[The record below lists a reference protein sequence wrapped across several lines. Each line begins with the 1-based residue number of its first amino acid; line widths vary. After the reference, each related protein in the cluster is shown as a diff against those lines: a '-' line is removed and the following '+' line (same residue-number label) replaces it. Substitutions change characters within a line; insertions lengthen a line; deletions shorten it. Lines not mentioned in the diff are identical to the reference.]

1 MNLVHQIAAT
11 AQTRSDLAAALA
23 SRGWTETRPP
33 HTFWQFKGPD
43 ITVTLYSSGKL
54 MLQGHAANDVWDWLR
69 PQIQLPLPMS
79 ERPAPP
85 SIAAAARDGQAAQPT
100 ARVVSGGTTA
110 MIGSDEVGK
119 GDYFGPL
126 IVCAAAVLPEHG
138 PLLQRSGVTDSKKL
152 SDERC
157 LAIAAMLNE
166 LPHAFAERMPE
177 AYNAHWGKLKNVNR
191 VLDELHAQAITE
203 VHRATGILDAIT
215 DQYAADG
222 RLKSR
227 LPRELRWRSETGG
240 ESWTAVAVASVF
252 ARARFVQRMQELESQ
267 WGMRLNKGAGSPTFA
282 DARRFV
288 TVHGFDKLS
297 QVAKL
302 HFRTTEQLR
311 PRA

>member
-1 MNLVHQIAAT
+1 
-11 AQTRSDLAAALA
+11 
-23 SRGWTETRPP
+23 
-33 HTFWQFKGPD
+33 
-43 ITVTLYSSGKL
+43 
-54 MLQGHAANDVWDWLR
+54 
-69 PQIQLPLPMS
+69 
-79 ERPAPP
+79 
-85 SIAAAARDGQAAQPT
+85 
-100 ARVVSGGTTA
+100 
-110 MIGSDEVGK
+110 
-119 GDYFGPL
+119 
-126 IVCAAAVLPEHG
+126 
-138 PLLQRSGVTDSKKL
+138 
-152 SDERC
+152 
-157 LAIAAMLNE
+157 MLNE